1 MKTSARQCAEG
12 DARTGRLAIV
22 ASGGSARAGRF
33 RGVGL
38 ASRQHRVLRR
48 NIRCY
53 CRVMCA
59 SGASHGAILCS
70 CRGAQCSCVGWAQ
83 GRCAV
88 VAETLRSCNG
98 CLFQAAG
105 FTLERRQFLFFLAQT
120 VKNSAMTQLI
130 IFSATSQKGVEEE
143 PSEETFCMS
152 RSQS

>member
-143 PSEETFCMS
+143 PSEETFCM
-152 RSQS
+152 